1 MVYRSRHEKSSRVVA
16 DLVSQP
22 TMEDVAR
29 RAKVS
34 RALVSLV
41 INGSPQ
47 VSDER
52 RRAVLLA
59 AEELGYRPNLLARR
73 LAQQRTHTI
82 GVLVDDLRNPF
93 FGEVVDGIEAAATDL
108 GLQILIL
115 NGHRDQQREI
125 AAVETF
131 LQFRV
136 EGLALVG
143 SRIEDGDL
151 ARFGAI
157 SPCVV
162 VASGNTPPS
171 VDAVVVDDRHGAQ
184 LAVQHLVALGHQ
196 RITHID
202 GAANVSAAERRAGYR
217 SGMQAAGLDSCI
229 DVRRGGD
236 NEADALAVIDSLLA
250 EPHPPTAIFAFN
262 DLLAAGAL
270 DRLTDSGVTVPAD
283 MSLVGFDNTFI
294 SALRYFSLTTIN
306 QPMLAM
312 GRLAVDTLLHR
323 ISNGANEPVR
333 HTLQPELVV
342 RGTTGAPRGEGKPMN
357 HTGRSQP

>member
-1 MVYRSRHEKSSRVVA
+1 MNR
-16 DLVSQP
+16 P

-29 RAKVS
+29 RANVS

-41 INGSPQ
+41 MNNSPQ
-47 VSDER
+47 VSAQKR
-52 RRAVLLA
+52 RSVLLA
-59 AEELGYRPNLLARR
+59 AEELGYRPNLMARQ

-93 FGEVVDGIEAAATDL
+93 FGEVVDSTEAATTEH
-108 GLQILIL
+108 GFQILIL
-115 NGHRDQQREI
+115 NGHRDRQREV

-136 EGLALVG
+136 EGLVLVG
-143 SRIEDGDL
+143 TRISDDDI
-151 ARFGAI
+151 ARFGTV

-162 VASGNTPPS
+162 VASGNPPPG
-171 VDAVVVDDRHGAQ
+171 VDTVVTDDRHGAE
-184 LAVQHLVALGHQ
+184 LAVRHLASLGHR

-202 GAANVSAAERRAGYR
+202 GAANVSATERRAGYR
-217 SGMQAAGLDSCI
+217 SGMRAAGLEDCI

-236 NEADALAVIDSLLA
+236 DETDALAVIDSMLA
-250 EPHPPTAIFAFN
+250 EPTPPTAIFAFN

-270 DRLTDSGVTVPAD
+270 DRLNHSGVGVPGD
-283 MSLVGFDNTFI
+283 VSLVGFDNTFI
-294 SALRYFSLTTIN
+294 SALRYISLTTIN
-306 QPMLAM
+306 QPTLAM

-323 ISNGANEPVR
+323 ISNGAGDTVR

-342 RGTTGAPRGEGKPMN
+342 RSTTGPPSDGVSR
-357 HTGRSQP
+357 